1 MKSQRTVE
9 LIIGFSLQEMMEYK
23 ARGCKPLEEVN
34 NAGGMMA
41 GDVGMGGDDHDDDD
55 DGDDE

>member
-1 MKSQRTVE
+1 
-9 LIIGFSLQEMMEYK
+9 MEYK

-34 NAGGMMA
+34 NASVGMMA
-41 GDVGMGGDDHDDDD
+41 GEVGMVGDDHDDDD